1 MKDAMNS
8 DSNLTVSVLEQSDKN
23 LSKKFTC
30 IFQDSTNS
38 KGSVSKFHLSLPAY
52 HTVQDLY
59 LDVSKKTSYK
69 NGTFLLKY
77 TRNIEEQ
84 IIDENCDDAL
94 FDIVGDSQEKRHNFS
109 LINKDENG
117 PVTVIVDSIDTS
129 IYKVR

>member
-1 MKDAMNS
+1 MNS

-23 LSKKFTC
+23 ISKKFTC

-52 HTVQDLY
+52 HTVQDFY
-59 LDVSKKTSYK
+59 LDVSRKTSYK

-77 TRNIEEQ
+77 TRKADEQ
-84 IIDENCDDAL
+84 IIDENCDDTL
-94 FDIVGDSQEKRHNFS
+94 FDIVGDSQEKRHNFF

-117 PVTVIVDSIDTS
+117 PVTVIVDSIDTG
-129 IYKVR
+129 IRKVS